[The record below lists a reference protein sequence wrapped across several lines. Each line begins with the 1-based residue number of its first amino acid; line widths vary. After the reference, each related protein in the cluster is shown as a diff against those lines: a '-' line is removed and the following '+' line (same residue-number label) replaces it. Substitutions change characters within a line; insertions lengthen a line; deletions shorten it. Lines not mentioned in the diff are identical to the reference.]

1 MFRLTSVQGSLVE
14 DESLLGVLKVTK
26 TTALEVTQKLQTAAE
41 TEIQINNA
49 REEYRGVAGRGSI
62 LYFLIVEMSMVN
74 VMYQTSLKQFLGLF
88 DLSLAMLVKLLL
100 QLFIF

>member
-88 DLSLAMLVKLLL
+88 DLSLAMLV
-100 QLFIF
+100 